1 MKTSTRSP
9 RTNVERTDV
18 SIAVVALFALRRPPP
33 LLEISPSDPHT
44 RARADMAALFDHV
57 TRGTNASTA
66 RASTAAHARSNAVA
80 EDERGVV
87 YVLNV
92 EGEIRSTLSRDVVRF
107 ANDASFDARALAVVK
122 HAPRYDRAFEA
133 ESLAVSP
140 TPTCVP
146 FERSLRSV

>member
-1 MKTSTRSP
+1 
-9 RTNVERTDV
+9 
-18 SIAVVALFALRRPPP
+18 
-33 LLEISPSDPHT
+33 
-44 RARADMAALFDHV
+44 MAALFDHV
-57 TRGTNASTA
+57 TRGADASTA

-140 TPTCVP
+140 SGRHACVSGRFDAVSYTHLTLPTIY
-146 FERSLRSV
+146 SV